1 MDNTGYIAL
10 TRQAGLLKE
19 MQLVANNIANTSTTG
34 YRREG
39 TVFSEFIKQVPTEGA
54 SISMTDSHVRMTD
67 TAPGVNSQ
75 TGGTFDLA
83 IQGDGFFMIETAGGP
98 RLTRAG
104 AFTPNENSELT
115 NFDGQLLLDAGG
127 APIFIPPDASAISIA
142 ADGTVSVGQDAVAQ
156 VGVFSVENPDQLT
169 REGSVL
175 FSFEEEPIPSANP
188 QVLQGFVEGSNVNPV
203 REITRMIEV
212 QRAYELSQTFQEKE
226 DERVRNVVRTIGAST

>member
-19 MQLVANNIANTSTTG
+19 MQLVANNIANISTTG

-39 TVFSEFIKQVPTEGA
+39 TIFSEFVKQVPTEGA
-54 SISMTDSHVRMTD
+54 SISMTDSNVRMTD
-67 TAPGVNSQ
+67 LAPGVNTQ

-83 IQGDGFFMIETAGGP
+83 IQGDGFFMIETADGP

-104 AFTPNENSELT
+104 AFLPNENSELA
-115 NFDGQLLLDAGG
+115 NFDGQLVLDAGG
-127 APIFIPPDASAISIA
+127 APIFIPPDATSISIGQ
-142 ADGTVSVGQDAVAQ
+142 DGTISSGQDAIAQ
-156 VGVFSVENPDQLT
+156 IGIFSVQNPDQLA

-175 FSFEEEPIPSANP
+175 FRFDEEPIPNQNP

-226 DERVRNVVRTIGAST
+226 DERVRNVLRTVGTST

>member
-1 MDNTGYIAL
+1 LGRLRCGLAASCGGPHRWNGHWFDTGAYVNSGTFPDICSQIGGNICRLLDEYGVHGADACPPL
-10 TRQAGLLKE
+10 SRYNYRQYFTKLIEPIRLQVKQISEIFKASQRKHGLLKE

-104 AFTPNENSELT
+104 AL
-115 NFDGQLLLDAGG
+115 
-127 APIFIPPDASAISIA
+127 
-142 ADGTVSVGQDAVAQ
+142 VSLPTSMV
-156 VGVFSVENPDQLT
+156 SCC
-169 REGSVL
+169 
-175 FSFEEEPIPSANP
+175 
-188 QVLQGFVEGSNVNPV
+188 
-203 REITRMIEV
+203 
-212 QRAYELSQTFQEKE
+212 
-226 DERVRNVVRTIGAST
+226 